1 MKKILSIVTML
12 FIFTTYG
19 CQQQKEQKQQ
29 VSPMAA
35 PGPSPMQIEQL
46 QAATRMAPKNA
57 QAWISL
63 GDALMDSRR
72 FGEAIEAYQKGLEL
86 DPKNVNARVDRGTSY
101 RGIGK
106 FDKAVEEYRKALKIN
121 PNFPNGRRNLA
132 VVLSYD
138 LHDTAQGVK
147 EFKKYLEV
155 APNAPDVEAVRQS
168 IRELSAAR
176 PAGK

>member
-1 MKKILSIVTML
+1 M
-12 FIFTTYG
+12 
-19 CQQQKEQKQQ
+19 
-29 VSPMAA
+29 
-35 PGPSPMQIEQL
+35 
-46 QAATRMAPKNA
+46 
-57 QAWISL
+57 
-63 GDALMDSRR
+63 
-72 FGEAIEAYQKGLEL
+72 
-86 DPKNVNARVDRGTSY
+86 GTSY